1 MIILFDN
8 SLLFSIDCMDFM
20 VQCKKKKLKHLII
33 FYYVK
38 IFLLDKG
45 RKATKRRTQ
54 RRTSTREEPRKGSPS
69 GQPSMQPSMQPSTNR
84 GGTSRFIVKFSF
96 FFFFN
101 FIFYSLKM
109 VIFMVMIII
118 FYLLLFF
125 FFQAKERMLLSMW
138 MTIHLWV

>member
-1 MIILFDN
+1 MMAWILWYN
-8 SLLFSIDCMDFM
+8 STNPRSFLL
-20 VQCKKKKLKHLII
+20 KKKLKHLII
-33 FYYVK
+33 FHYVK
-38 IFLLDKG
+38 IFLLEKG

-54 RRTSTREEPRKGSPS
+54 RRTSTREEPREGSPS
-69 GQPSMQPSMQPSTNR
+69 GQPSMQPSTSR
-84 GGTSRFIVKFSF
+84 GGTSRFIVKFS

-125 FFQAKERMLLSMW
+125 VFSGKGKNVCSTPDFNSL
-138 MTIHLWV
+138 IFDIFI